1 MESRC
6 IHYPEAGPN
15 EADGAQ
21 MCGLCP
27 DCRDHDVVSYF
38 CSEDCYRENV
48 VSTTYFLSHR
58 QMLMHHRKP
67 IGMNSITEGISPT
80 LARLLIDSKPLWM
93 WRLCPRV
100 PRRHSNNQLRMSIEA

>member
-1 MESRC
+1 MENRC
-6 IHYPEAGPN
+6 IYYPEAGPN

-48 VSTTYFLSHR
+48 VSLLNIIFGGDINKGQEAHR
-58 QMLMHHRKP
+58 DEFHYGREIPNTGAPFDRFQAAMDVE
-67 IGMNSITEGISPT
+67 IVS
-80 LARLLIDSKPLWM
+80 
-93 WRLCPRV
+93 
-100 PRRHSNNQLRMSIEA
+100 